1 MRIAPVIQ
9 SLLPVAAL
17 CALATT
23 AAAQSSANFMDNCQ
37 RNRSDN
43 VHFCEVRN
51 VSVGAVRALAVDGRE
66 NGGVTVHGWD
76 KADIQVVAMVQAQA
90 ETDADAQAIARG
102 ISISS
107 NGGEVH
113 ADGPQTERRQS
124 WSVSYEVWAPR
135 ATALGLTA
143 RNGGIA
149 VDGIEATM
157 NLQTVNGGL
166 DLRDVAGNV
175 RGVTTNGGITA
186 NLSGDRWRGD
196 GLDLKT
202 SNGGVELH
210 IPSNYSANLET
221 STVNGDLDVRI
232 PVAISGVPTRQL
244 ATRLG
249 NGEATIRATTTNGG
263 VSIQPR

>member
-1 MRIAPVIQ
+1 MRISPVIRH
-9 SLLPVAAL
+9 LIPVASA

-23 AAAQSSANFMDNCQ
+23 AVAQSSSNFIDNCQ
-37 RNRSDN
+37 RNRNDN
-43 VHFCEVRN
+43 AHVCETRN

-76 KADIQVVAMVQAQA
+76 KAEVQVVAMIEAQA
-90 ETDADAQAIARG
+90 ETDAAAQAIAHG
-102 ISISS
+102 ITISS

-113 ADGPQTERRQS
+113 ADGPQVERPQS

-135 ATALGLTA
+135 TTALAVTA

-175 RGVTTNGGITA
+175 HGVTTNGGITA
-186 NLSGDRWRGD
+186 DLGGDRWRGD
-196 GLDLKT
+196 GLDLRT
-202 SNGGVELH
+202 SNGGVELR

-221 STVNGDLDVRI
+221 GTVNGDLDIQI
-232 PVAISGVPTRQL
+232 PVTASALPTRQL
-244 ATRLG
+244 STRLG
-249 NGEATIRATTTNGG
+249 NGGATVRAMTTNGG
-263 VSIQPR
+263 VSIRPR